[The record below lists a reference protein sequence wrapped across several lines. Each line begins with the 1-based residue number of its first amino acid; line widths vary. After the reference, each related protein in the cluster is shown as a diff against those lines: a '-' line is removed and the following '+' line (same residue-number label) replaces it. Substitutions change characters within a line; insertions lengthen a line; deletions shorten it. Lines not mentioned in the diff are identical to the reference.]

1 MHDLEVPNEDGVSIL
16 FYLQKIFPGS
26 IQRPFFL
33 ALVLYSCD
41 SGLGIILIYVHSD
54 EWNNFRERMKWDN
67 EEDVRGLDEA
77 LEENLRLWASYRGQ
91 TLTKTGMKCVYYIFV
106 ATFFLLLITG
116 RQAFSCIFTCSF
128 VLLSVRGM
136 MYYRKALE
144 LQAFLDM
151 AKDEGIYNLLSLGT
165 QKLSMILI

>member
-1 MHDLEVPNEDGVSIL
+1 
-16 FYLQKIFPGS
+16 
-26 IQRPFFL
+26 
-33 ALVLYSCD
+33 
-41 SGLGIILIYVHSD
+41 
-54 EWNNFRERMKWDN
+54 MKWDN

-91 TLTKTGMKCVYYIFV
+91 TLTKTGMKCICYIFV
-106 ATFFLLLITG
+106 ATFLLLLING
-116 RQAFSCIFTCSF
+116 RQVFACIFTCSF
-128 VLLSVRGM
+128 LLLSVRGM

-165 QKLSMILI
+165 QKCFAVVNDI